1 MTLQELYEWGKKNN
15 LLERKVYVGWQDG
28 GGYYNG
34 SSAVEETQIEV
45 AEDKI
50 EFARPRFYKT
60 FTQFPL
66 DKTPPLCY
74 NT

>member
-1 MTLQELYEWGKKNN
+1 MALQELYEWGKKNN
-15 LLERKVYVGWQDG
+15 LLEKEVQDG

-34 SSAVEETQIEV
+34 SSPVEETLIEV

-50 EFARPRFYKT
+50 EFGRPRFYKT